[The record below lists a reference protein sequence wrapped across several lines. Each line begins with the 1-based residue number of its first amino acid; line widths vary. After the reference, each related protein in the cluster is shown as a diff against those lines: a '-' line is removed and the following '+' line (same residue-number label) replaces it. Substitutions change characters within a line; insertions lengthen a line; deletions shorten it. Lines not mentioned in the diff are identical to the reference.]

1 MINYDLPLQSEFQDF
16 KHLNQSF
23 LVGAIL
29 LSRLINERTDT
40 GWVMEEIT
48 RLSLKVGTSDAP
60 QFEILRALRS
70 EGFCG
75 ATDYYTY
82 SNSAIETVLR
92 TKKGIPISLA
102 VVVMA
107 IGDQLQIEC
116 HGINFPGHFLVKVNE
131 LLIDPF
137 TMEPLDGGLMQDWL
151 HQSGA
156 SEKDAFKVAK
166 PIDLLLR
173 MLNNLRALAVAQ
185 KDFNKALDFSAY
197 QLLLVDEPFVIHLGR
212 IDLWDKAGL
221 PSMAKKE
228 IEFALAL
235 SPSQEYKA
243 MLTQRLASLDIG
255 NAKLH

>member
-1 MINYDLPLQSEFQDF
+1 MINYDLPLQSEFQEF
-16 KHLNQSF
+16 KRLNQSF

-40 GWVMEEIT
+40 AWVMEEIT
-48 RLSLKVGTSDAP
+48 RLSLKVGISDAP

-107 IGDQLQIEC
+107 IGDQLQIKC
-116 HGINFPGHFLVKVNE
+116 HGINFPGHFLVKVNG
-131 LLIDPF
+131 LLIDQF
-137 TMEPLDGGLMQDWL
+137 TMKSLDSGLMQDWL
-151 HQSGA
+151 HQSGVP
-156 SEKDAFKVAK
+156 EKDAFKIAK

-173 MLNNLRALAVAQ
+173 MLNNVRALAVAQ
-185 KDFNKALDFSAY
+185 EDFNKALDFSAY

-235 SPSQEYKA
+235 APSQEYKA
-243 MLTQRLASLDIG
+243 MLNQRLASLDIG

>member
-156 SEKDAFKVAK
+156 SEKDAFRVAK

-185 KDFNKALDFSAY
+185 EDFNKALDFSAY
-197 QLLLVDEPFVIHLGR
+197 QLLLVDEPFAIHLGR

-235 SPSQEYKA
+235 APSQEYKA
-243 MLTQRLASLDIG
+243 MLNQRLASLDIG

>member
-1 MINYDLPLQSEFQDF
+1 MINYDLPLQSEFQEF
-16 KHLNQSF
+16 KRLNQSF

-40 GWVMEEIT
+40 AWVMEEIT
-48 RLSLKVGTSDAP
+48 RLSLKVGISDAP

-107 IGDQLQIEC
+107 IGGQLQIEC
-116 HGINFPGHFLVKVNE
+116 HGINFPGHFLVKVNG

-137 TMEPLDGGLMQDWL
+137 TMKPLDGGLMQDWL

-156 SEKDAFKVAK
+156 SEKDGFKVAK

-173 MLNNLRALAVAQ
+173 MLNNVRALAVAQ
-185 KDFNKALDFSAY
+185 EDFNKALDFSAY

-235 SPSQEYKA
+235 APSQEYKV
-243 MLTQRLASLDIG
+243 MLNQRLASLDIG

>member
-1 MINYDLPLQSEFQDF
+1 MINYNLPLQSEFQEF

-29 LSRLINERTDT
+29 LSRLINEHTDT
-40 GWVMEEIT
+40 AWVMEEIT
-48 RLSLKVGTSDAP
+48 RLSLKVGISDAP

-82 SNSAIETVLR
+82 SNSAIETVLK

-107 IGDQLQIEC
+107 IGDQLQIKC
-116 HGINFPGHFLVKVNE
+116 HGINFPGHFLVKVNG

-137 TMEPLDGGLMQDWL
+137 TMKSLDSGLMQDWL
-151 HQSGA
+151 HQSGVP
-156 SEKDAFKVAK
+156 EKDAFKIAK

-185 KDFNKALDFSAY
+185 EDFNKALDFSAY

-235 SPSQEYKA
+235 APSQEYKI
-243 MLTQRLASLDIG
+243 MLNQRLASLDIG